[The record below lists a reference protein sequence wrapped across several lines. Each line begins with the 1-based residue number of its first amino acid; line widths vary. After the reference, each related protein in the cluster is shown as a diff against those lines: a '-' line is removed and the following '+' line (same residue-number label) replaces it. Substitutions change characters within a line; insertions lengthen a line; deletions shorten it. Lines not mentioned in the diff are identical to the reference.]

1 MSTYVLE
8 TTTGFL
14 LNYLFLGL
22 TVLLL
27 LGSSANAAFL
37 AMYWTLNLVQRG
49 MFSTIAVLLHRER
62 LRLLWAWPV
71 YEFFSGLV
79 LGGALVIAVVDQ
91 LRGTAM
97 GWGREHRPAG

>member
-1 MSTYVLE
+1 M
-8 TTTGFL
+8 

-27 LGSSANAAFL
+27 LGSAAEASFL
-37 AMYWTLNLVQRG
+37 AMYWGLNLLQRG
-49 MFSTIAVLLHRER
+49 IFSVIAVLLHRER
-62 LRLLWAWPV
+62 LRILLAWPI
-71 YEFFSGLV
+71 YEFFSSLV
-79 LGGALVIAVVDQ
+79 LGGALVIAVIDQ